1 MSRKWPKM
9 VLASLALAVTLAGC
23 APSLPAAVQAQE
35 VRSDVPRLEPDPSA
49 EADVPELVAGN
60 TAFALGL
67 YRALFDENENQFT
80 SPYSIS
86 LALAMTLAGA
96 AGETEAEMLDV
107 LRLPQQD
114 ALHAAFNAI
123 DQALRKR

>member
-1 MSRKWPKM
+1 MESPAANPAAICKENTMAYP
-9 VLASLALAVTLAGC
+9 LTHALAR
-23 APSLPAAVQAQE
+23 P
-35 VRSDVPRLEPDPSA
+35 
-49 EADVPELVAGN
+49 
-60 TAFALGL
+60 LGL
-67 YRALFDENENQFT
+67 AAATLTAL
-80 SPYSIS
+80 
-86 LALAMTLAGA
+86 LALAGA